1 MGLLKNLSKLKDSS
15 TSTKNKVIV
24 DDFEETKVTY
34 FQDGYGSSKSAMGN
48 TTILKTSL
56 ENVFEDY
63 KEKSRKD
70 KEQQAELKK
79 PHIDKIKKLETEAH
93 KRAVAKEIKQDN
105 VDNITKDIDS
115 INFEIS
121 EVKNDPN
128 KYGIDADKKPKAQ
141 FFIGLFILLP
151 LTIYLMVFYI
161 SASYSA
167 FFKEFKD
174 SDVMTA
180 IFDGNSLTKAFG
192 EDGGLLEGIFVI
204 FLPFVFMGLGYLIH
218 MYQKET
224 KWSGMLKI
232 TGIFIITFIFDALLA
247 YQIEKKI
254 FDFEKTLSSPDFDF
268 QIAFS
273 KPEFW
278 TIIFAGF
285 LVYII
290 WGLVFDFI
298 MKEYENF
305 DKIQSFIR
313 AHKENRKNVIANKQK
328 ILTEIASIN
337 NELAGIE
344 GEIKEI
350 QSTIDGFIF
359 EEKKYLLFHT
369 QYLKGWLMAIQK
381 EIHIPHKEKNELID
395 ECDKINITHILKL
408 GLNESNYE
416 NLVYKK

>member
-1 MGLLKNLSKLKDSS
+1 MGILKKLSKIKDNSS
-15 TSTKNKVIV
+15 NDNKSTNQVE
-24 DDFEETKVTY
+24 DFEKTKVTF
-34 FQDGYGSSKSAMGN
+34 FQDGYGSSKGAMGN
-48 TTILKTSL
+48 PTILKTSL

-63 KEKSRKD
+63 KEKARIN
-70 KEQQAELKK
+70 KEQQDELKR
-79 PHIDKIKKLETEAH
+79 PHIEKIKSFETEVH
-93 KRAVAKEIKQDN
+93 KREIAKEIKQDN
-105 VDNITKDIDS
+105 IDTINKDIDS

-167 FFKEFKD
+167 FFKQFLD

-180 IFDGNSLTKAFG
+180 IFDGNALSKAIEHG
-192 EDGGLLEGIFVI
+192 WLEGVFVV

-224 KWSGMLKI
+224 KWTGVVKI
-232 TGIFIITFIFDALLA
+232 IGIFIITFIFDALLA
-247 YQIEKKI
+247 FQIEKKI
-254 FDFEKTLSSPDFDF
+254 YDFEKTPSSPDFDF

-313 AHKENRKNVIANKQK
+313 AHKENRKNLLVNKQK
-328 ILTEIASIN
+328 FKDGVSSIE
-337 NELAGIE
+337 NELAEINGQ
-344 GEIKEI
+344 IKET
-350 QSTIDGFIF
+350 QSTVDGFIF

-369 QYLKGWLMAIQK
+369 EYLKGWFLAIQK
-381 EIHIPHKEKNELID
+381 EIHLPHKEKGELID
-395 ECDKINITHILKL
+395 KCEKANLAHITRL
-408 GLNESNYE
+408 GLNDSSYE
-416 NLVYKK
+416 NLIYKK